1 MHDVGHREKMESKMT
16 WIKTVSYEDAD
27 GELKNLYDRIK
38 GPDNNI
44 DNIMLAHSLRP
55 HSMQGHMTLYKYV
68 LHHPRNA
75 LPKAYL
81 EAIGVY
87 VSSLNNCEYCL
98 EHHFAGMA
106 RLIDDAARS
115 DEIRKALVNRR
126 PEDAFSGAE
135 LAGLQYAAR
144 LTTAADELTP
154 NDIMALQEAG
164 LDDGEI
170 LEINQVSAYFAYAN
184 RTVLG
189 LGVGTEGDIIGL
201 SPGDSSDPDNWSH
214 A

>member
-1 MHDVGHREKMESKMT
+1 MT
-16 WIKTVSYEDAD
+16 WINTISYEDSEGD
-27 GELKNLYDRIK
+27 LRKLYDRIK
-38 GPDNNI
+38 GPNNNV

-55 HSMQGHMTLYKYV
+55 HSLQGHMTLYKYV

-87 VSSLNNCEYCL
+87 VSSLNNCDYCV

-106 RLIDDAARS
+106 RLLGDPERADV
-115 DEIRKALVNRR
+115 IRQALQNRR
-126 PEDAFSGAE
+126 PEDAFEAGE
-135 LAGLQYAAR
+135 LAGFNYASK
-144 LTTAADELTP
+144 LTLTADQVTRADIE
-154 NDIMALQEAG
+154 ALRQAG
-164 LDDGEI
+164 LDDGQI
-170 LEINQVSAYFAYAN
+170 LEINQVTAYFSYAN

-189 LGVGTEGDIIGL
+189 LGINTKEDIIGL

-214 A
+214 G

>member
-1 MHDVGHREKMESKMT
+1 
-16 WIKTVSYEDAD
+16 
-27 GELKNLYDRIK
+27 
-38 GPDNNI
+38 
-44 DNIMLAHSLRP
+44 MLAHSLRP

-68 LHHPRNA
+68 LHHPRNT

-87 VSSLNNCEYCL
+87 VSSLNNCEYCF

-106 RLIDDAARS
+106 RLIDDTARS
-115 DEIRKALVNRR
+115 DAIRQALENGS

-135 LAGLQYAAR
+135 LAGLRYAAQ
-144 LTTAADELTP
+144 LTLAADSMSES
-154 NDIMALQEAG
+154 DIKALRDAG

-170 LEINQVSAYFAYAN
+170 LEINQVSAYFGYAN

-189 LGVGTEGDIIGL
+189 LGVGTAGDIIGL
-201 SPGDSSDPDNWSH
+201 SPGVSQDPDNWSH
-214 A
+214 T

>member
-1 MHDVGHREKMESKMT
+1 MT
-16 WIKTVSYEDAD
+16 WINTIAYEDSEGD
-27 GELKNLYDRIK
+27 LRKLYDRIT
-38 GPDNNI
+38 GPGNNV

-87 VSSLNNCEYCL
+87 VSSLNKCDYCV

-106 RLIDDAARS
+106 RLLGDPERADA
-115 DEIRKALVNRR
+115 IRQALQNRR
-126 PEDAFSGAE
+126 PEDAFDAGE
-135 LAGLQYAAR
+135 LAGLNYANK
-144 LTTAADELTP
+144 LTLAADQVTEA
-154 NDIMALQEAG
+154 DIETMRQAG
-164 LDDGEI
+164 LDDGQI
-170 LEINQVSAYFAYAN
+170 LEINQVAAYFSYAN

-189 LGVGTEGDIIGL
+189 LGINTKDDIIGL
-201 SPGDSSDPDNWSH
+201 SPGDATDPDNWSH
-214 A
+214 D

>member
-16 WIKTVSYEDAD
+16 WIKTVSYEDAE

-106 RLIDDAARS
+106 RLIDDTARS
-115 DEIRKALVNRR
+115 DVIRMALENDR

-135 LAGLQYAAR
+135 LAGLIYAAR
-144 LTTAADELTP
+144 LTTAADEVTQS
-154 NDIMALQEAG
+154 DIMALQDAG

-170 LEINQVSAYFAYAN
+170 LEINQVSAYFGYAN

-189 LGVGTEGDIIGL
+189 LGVGIAGDIIGL
-201 SPGDSSDPDNWSH
+201 SPGDSTDPDNWSH